1 MRTRFA
7 FLFFG
12 ALILMLSCDTQSSF
26 KAPDEN
32 YFLKY
37 FGNQGSQF
45 GVDFVVN
52 PDGTFVLIGNSK
64 ATESSTQKLYVAKAD
79 AKGLIMWER
88 TFGDDK
94 NMEAKDIE
102 FQPDGNLLI
111 LANIEKAVGDRDVF
125 LLRLSQE
132 GESIASVFQGL
143 KKLNGQEADE
153 NAASI
158 SLTSKGIIVSG
169 STTVIAPPPPP
180 PLLPIATDKTDA
192 MHLLFRD
199 DLSWVDDQSG
209 EWKSRPTFNGF
220 GKTGEEKAVKV
231 FEADPNTFYVMAYTD
246 IIPPLS
252 TSTVENFNF
261 WIYQLNG
268 SGTFAGSELF
278 IDEIGDQIL
287 SDCSIAP
294 LESGGGFF
302 LTGTS
307 QNATSG
313 DIYFVQLTQRLNF
326 STSSSI
332 ISRKSL
338 NIPDFG
344 KSSLQTTHNSAS
356 SSLAFY
362 ATSEKLSG
370 ANTDI
375 YLTKRNIQGGLIFE
389 RVFGGIGNDLSGP
402 VVELPGGGIV
412 MIGTMTLG
420 GSPTDQKKIVLMKL
434 NSEGRLAP

>member
-1 MRTRFA
+1 MRTKFA

-12 ALILMLSCDTQSSF
+12 ALMVLLSCETQSSF

-64 ATESSTQKLYVAKAD
+64 ATESSTQQLYVAKSD

-88 TFGDDK
+88 TFGGNK

-102 FQPDGNLLI
+102 LQPDGNLLI
-111 LANIEKAVGDRDVF
+111 LANMEKAVGDKDVF
-125 LLRLSQE
+125 LLRLSQA
-132 GESIASVFQGL
+132 GDSVASVFQGL
-143 KKLNGQEADE
+143 KKFDGQEADE

-169 STTVIAPPPPP
+169 STTLIAPP

-209 EWKSRPTFNGF
+209 EWKSRATFDKF
-220 GKTGEEKAVKV
+220 GKLGEEKAIKV
-231 FEADPNTFYVMAYTD
+231 FEYDPNTFYVMAYTD
-246 IIPPLS
+246 VNPTLS
-252 TSTVENFNF
+252 TPTVENFNF
-261 WIYQLNG
+261 WVYQLNG
-268 SGTFAGSELF
+268 LGDFAGGELF

-287 SDCSIAP
+287 SDCSVAP

-326 STSSSI
+326 SNTSSI
-332 ISRKSL
+332 ISKKSL

-362 ATSEKLSG
+362 ATSEKLNG
-370 ANTDI
+370 TNTDI

-389 RVFGGIGNDLSGP
+389 RVFGGIGNDFSGS
-402 VVELPGGGIV
+402 VVELPGGSIV

>member
-1 MRTRFA
+1 M
-7 FLFFG
+7 
-12 ALILMLSCDTQSSF
+12 
-26 KAPDEN
+26 
-32 YFLKY
+32 
-37 FGNQGSQF
+37 
-45 GVDFVVN
+45 
-52 PDGTFVLIGNSK
+52 
-64 ATESSTQKLYVAKAD
+64 
-79 AKGLIMWER
+79 
-88 TFGDDK
+88 
-94 NMEAKDIE
+94 
-102 FQPDGNLLI
+102 
-111 LANIEKAVGDRDVF
+111 EKAVGDRDVF
-125 LLRLSQE
+125 LLRLSQA
-132 GESIASVFQGL
+132 GDSLASVFQGL
-143 KKLNGQEADE
+143 KKLNGQDADE
-153 NAASI
+153 DASK
-158 SLTSKGIIVSG
+158 LTLTTKGIIVAG
-169 STTVIAPPPPP
+169 STTS
-180 PLLPIATDKTDA
+180 TGENGSRDKTDA

-199 DLSWVDDQSG
+199 DLSWVNDQSG
-209 EWKSRPTFNGF
+209 EWKSRPTFNEF

-246 IIPPLS
+246 IMPPLS

-268 SGTFAGSELF
+268 AGTFAGSELF

-302 LTGTS
+302 ITGTS

-313 DIYFVQLTQRLNF
+313 DIFFVQLTQRLNF
-326 STSSSI
+326 STTSSI
-332 ISRKSL
+332 ISKKSL
-338 NIPDFG
+338 NITDFG

-362 ATSEKLSG
+362 ATSEKLNG
-370 ANTDI
+370 ATTDI

>member
-1 MRTRFA
+1 MRTKFA

-12 ALILMLSCDTQSSF
+12 ALMVLLSCDTQSSF

-52 PDGTFVLIGNSK
+52 PDGTFVLIGNSM
-64 ATESSTQKLYVAKAD
+64 ATESSTQQLYVAKAD

-88 TFGDDK
+88 TFGGNK

-111 LANIEKAVGDRDVF
+111 LANMEKAVGDRDVF
-125 LLRLSQE
+125 LLRLSQA
-132 GESIASVFQGL
+132 GDSIASVFQGL

-153 NAASI
+153 DASRI
-158 SLTSKGIIVSG
+158 TLTSKGIVVAG
-169 STTVIAPPPPP
+169 STTF
-180 PLLPIATDKTDA
+180 TGENGTRDKTDA
-192 MHLLFRD
+192 MHLLFTD
-199 DLSWVDDQSG
+199 NLTWVSDQNSV
-209 EWKSRPTFNGF
+209 WSSRPTFSNV
-220 GKTGEEKAVKV
+220 GEAGEQKAIKV
-231 FEADPNTFYVMAYTD
+231 FEYDANTFYVMGYSD
-246 IIPPLS
+246 VIPPLGS
-252 TSTVENFNF
+252 ATVENFNF
-261 WIYQLNG
+261 YIFQLNG
-268 SGTFAGSELF
+268 QGGTGAAAPLYIE
-278 IDEIGDQIL
+278 EIGDQIL
-287 SDCSIAP
+287 SDCSVAP

-326 STSSSI
+326 STTSSI
-332 ISRKSL
+332 ISKKSL

-362 ATSEKLSG
+362 ATSEKLNG
-370 ANTDI
+370 TNTDI

-402 VVELPGGGIV
+402 VVELPGGSIV